1 MKLHAAVLAAAA
13 IAITCCSPESDE
25 SGGGETSVTELIDPR
40 DALGED
46 LMVALAQAKNF
57 HHKADVYLKDARLD
71 DAIASVRQILAIRF
85 PDNAPE
91 AEDVILDARARLAKL
106 LVTSGAI
113 EEAMVVVDHGLR
125 DASRDSFFVANL
137 HTVRGEVWE
146 ARALRSDEAG
156 ENEAARASRHQAIEA
171 FDRAIQINEA
181 LLESLVK
188 ERR

>member
-25 SGGGETSVTELIDPR
+25 SGSETSVTELTDPR

-85 PDNAPE
+85 PGNAPE

-188 ERR
+188 ERP